1 MKNDMF
7 ALKGTCIFSVTK
19 QEIEIIDGYLIS
31 ENGICQGVYKEIPKE
46 LEDITVHD
54 YTGKLIIP
62 GLTDL
67 HLHAPQYS
75 FRGTGMDL
83 ELLEWLETYTFPE
96 ESKYSD
102 MDYAKEAYSIFVQ
115 DLMYSATTRACIFA
129 TIHNEA
135 TLTLMDMLEETGM
148 KTMVGKVNMDR
159 NCSDSLREESA
170 DKSIQDTISFI
181 EHAIDKYENTVPIL
195 TPRFIPTCSDE
206 LMTKLTTLKK
216 KYHVALQSHLSENP
230 SEIDWVRMLCPN
242 AKSYAYAYDDAGSFH
257 SSGKTVMA
265 HCVYLTKE
273 EEDLLKEKD
282 VFVAHCPES
291 NINLASGIAPI
302 RRFLDKE
309 LKVGIG
315 TDVAGGSSVNLFHAM
330 ALAIQVSKM
339 YWRLVDS
346 TCEPLTMEEVFY
358 MATKGGG
365 AFFGQVGG
373 FENGYQM
380 DAVVLCDENL
390 ETLKQLT
397 PRERLERLIYLG
409 NNHNIKAKYVAG
421 KQII

>member
-1 MKNDMF
+1 MKSDTF
-7 ALKGTCIFSVTK
+7 ALKGICIDSLSK
-19 QEIEIIDGYLIS
+19 QDIEIIDGYLIC
-31 ENGICQGVYKEIPKE
+31 ENGISQGVYKEIPKE
-46 LEDITVHD
+46 LKDITVHD

-75 FRGTGMDL
+75 FRATGMDL

-102 MDYAKEAYSIFVQ
+102 IDYAKEAYSIFVQ
-115 DLMYSATTRACIFA
+115 DLMYSPTTRACIFA
-129 TIHNEA
+129 TIHSEA
-135 TLTLMDMLEETGM
+135 TLTLMDMLEETGL

-159 NCSDSLREESA
+159 NCSNSIKEESA
-170 DKSIQDTISFI
+170 NESIKDTISFI
-181 EHAIDKYENTVPIL
+181 EQALTKYENTLPIL

-206 LMTKLTTLKK
+206 LMAKLTTLKD
-216 KYHVALQSHLSENP
+216 KYHLALQSHLSENP
-230 SEIDWVRMLCPN
+230 SEIDWVRTLCPN
-242 AKSYAYAYDDAGSFH
+242 SKSYAYAYDDAGSFH

-265 HCVYLTKE
+265 HCVYLTQE
-273 EEDLLKEKD
+273 EVDLLKEKE

-302 RRFLDKE
+302 RRFLNKD
-309 LKVGIG
+309 LKVGMG
-315 TDVAGGSSVNLFHAM
+315 TDVAGGSSLNLFHAM

-339 YWRLVDS
+339 YWRLVDL
-346 TCEPLTMEEVFY
+346 TCEPLTIEEVFY

-365 AFFGQVGG
+365 AFFGKVGG
-373 FENGYQM
+373 FGNGYQM

-397 PRERLERLIYLG
+397 PKERLERLIYLG
-409 NNHNIKAKYVAG
+409 TNQNIKAKYVAG
-421 KQII
+421 KRVI